1 MKMYLQLSCHEKR
14 RSGMTLA
21 EVLVSL
27 GIGSL
32 IFGGVLA
39 GYIQSARQA
48 EWTNYNLAG
57 YSMAMQ
63 HLEMARAAKWD
74 TQVPVDELVSSNFI
88 PTVEVLDVPLWG
100 TNSVLATNTTFIT
113 TILSDPPLKMI
124 RVETVWAFR
133 SRGLFTNSTATYRSP
148 DQ

>member
-1 MKMYLQLSCHEKR
+1 MNGNL
-14 RSGMTLA
+14 GMTLA

-39 GYIQSARQA
+39 SYIQTVKWS

-57 YSMAMQ
+57 QSMAIQ

-74 TQVPVDELVSSNFI
+74 TQEPSDTLVSSNFPMSI
-88 PTVEVLDVPLWG
+88 GVLDVPLWG
-100 TNSVLATNTTFIT
+100 TNNVFATNTTFIS
-113 TILSDPPLKMI
+113 TITSDPPLKMI
-124 RVETVWAFR
+124 RVETVWSFQN
-133 SRGLFTNSTATYRSP
+133 RGLFTNMTATYRSP

>member
-1 MKMYLQLSCHEKR
+1 
-14 RSGMTLA
+14 MTLA

-39 GYIQSARQA
+39 GYIQTANQA
-48 EWTNYNLAG
+48 EWANYDLAG
-57 YSMAMQ
+57 QSMAMQ

-74 TQVPVDELVSSNFI
+74 TQMQADELVSTNFPQTI
-88 PTVEVLDVPLWG
+88 EVLDVPLWS
-100 TNSVLATNTTFIT
+100 TNSVFATNTTLISSVS
-113 TILSDPPLKMI
+113 SDPPLKMI
-124 RVETVWAFR
+124 RIETVWAFR
-133 SRGLFTNSTATYRSP
+133 DRGLFTNATSTYRSP